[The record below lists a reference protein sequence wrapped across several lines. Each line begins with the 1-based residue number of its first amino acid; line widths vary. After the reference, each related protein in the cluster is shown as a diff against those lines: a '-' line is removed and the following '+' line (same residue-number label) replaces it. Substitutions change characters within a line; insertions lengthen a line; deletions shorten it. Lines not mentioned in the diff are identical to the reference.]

1 MREKSTSGAFYS
13 RVQEKLDSLSK
24 KERKTVEYMADN
36 QEKLIYASITELA
49 ELAGTSEAT
58 VTRVCT

>member
-36 QEKLIYASITELA
+36 
-49 ELAGTSEAT
+49 
-58 VTRVCT
+58 